1 MSRMTRQFA
10 GRVANWR
17 MDMIVFAAVGAT
29 ITAVFAN
36 GSLDLAAAR
45 VFYSAQPQDHWPF
58 ARDMPWSLLYKMAPW
73 ITASLVMAGIAV
85 LSVGFARRREQWR
98 RDATFILFS
107 LVLGPGLLVN
117 GVFKDHWNRPRP
129 RDVIELGG
137 HWHYAPAPL
146 RGEGGKSFPCG
157 HCSVGFLYGV
167 GWWIWRR
174 QRPKLAASALASGL
188 ALGTALGIGRI
199 AAGGHFLSDVV
210 WSAFIALGLAHFL

>member
-1 MSRMTRQFA
+1 M
-10 GRVANWR
+10 
-17 MDMIVFAAVGAT
+17 FAAVGAT

-85 LSVGFARRREQWR
+85 LAVGFARRREQWR

-146 RGEGGKSFPCG
+146 RGEGANRS
-157 HCSVGFLYGV
+157 
-167 GWWIWRR
+167 
-174 QRPKLAASALASGL
+174 LAVTVRLASSTASDGGSGGASVRSSPPARSPPGL
-188 ALGTALGIGRI
+188 PSVLPWESAALRRADISSPTLCGR
-199 AAGGHFLSDVV
+199 LS
-210 WSAFIALGLAHFL
+210 